1 MTKIKSTML
10 KRLLAFLC
18 LQRTFFVKAV
28 QDFETKVALLTSV
41 EQEDPKCFAEGMVD
55 LTCFWEE
62 DGHRAPDQ
70 YTFTYK
76 YQNENS
82 SACAVASQPAGGGRT
97 RYFCRLSRVKHFV
110 SLDLQVFRNGTPL
123 HNRSLSI
130 DLVFLLDPPANL
142 TVTRTGKKGQLRVR
156 WLPPSLKHMTDS
168 MMYEVSYALAG
179 SRMGKV
185 QRRCSHMGQVQRRC
199 SHSRY
204 SAGAVTW
211 DRYSAGAVTW
221 DRYSAGAVTAGTAQ
235 LQSQVQRRCSHMGQ
249 LEVVRGN
256 TEFILHNLQAA
267 TRYDVRVRAK
277 PDGLAYNGY
286 WSAWT
291 PSVSMETPPSDL
303 DPLIIGLCL
312 VISLILTLLSLSV
325 FLSHRRFLWKM
336 WPLIPSPEDQFPGL
350 FTVYGGDFL
359 EWLGQSNGWLQLRP
373 GLFYQE
379 AISDPLEVLSEASN
393 GPLTPGRTQPPRA
406 SGLLRGVSEE
416 EEEDEEDVKGVVR
429 LGSSSTERWKSSSSH
444 ERGPADQLRTLQTQ
458 PVPSPWPSLLES
470 KDAYVSLNQT
480 SQPAGRDDV
489 PPMPVMP
496 GDVPEESCALSTTPG
511 TPTSRSD
518 LGSLRQSLGSGRLSS
533 QSSLEYPQNSWL
545 PKGPGYPYLAVADS
559 GVSMDY
565 SPVSSSATGSGGA
578 GILYANEYKNI
589 PQHKQHSNGEPIP
602 SRC

>member
-179 SRMGKV
+179 SRMGK
-185 QRRCSHMGQVQRRC
+185 
-199 SHSRY
+199 
-204 SAGAVTW
+204 
-211 DRYSAGAVTW
+211 
-221 DRYSAGAVTAGTAQ
+221 
-235 LQSQVQRRCSHMGQ
+235 

>member
-142 TVTRTGKKGQLRVR
+142 TVTRTGKKGQLRLR

-179 SRMGKV
+179 SRMGK
-185 QRRCSHMGQVQRRC
+185 
-199 SHSRY
+199 
-204 SAGAVTW
+204 
-211 DRYSAGAVTW
+211 
-221 DRYSAGAVTAGTAQ
+221 
-235 LQSQVQRRCSHMGQ
+235 

-336 WPLIPSPEDQFPGL
+336 WPLIPSPENQFPGL

-379 AISDPLEVLSEASN
+379 AISDPLEVLSEARN
-393 GPLTPGRTQPPRA
+393 GPLTPGRTQPP
-406 SGLLRGVSEE
+406 
-416 EEEDEEDVKGVVR
+416 
-429 LGSSSTERWKSSSSH
+429 
-444 ERGPADQLRTLQTQ
+444 GPQACC
-458 PVPSPWPSLLES
+458 VE
-470 KDAYVSLNQT
+470 
-480 SQPAGRDDV
+480 
-489 PPMPVMP
+489 
-496 GDVPEESCALSTTPG
+496 
-511 TPTSRSD
+511 
-518 LGSLRQSLGSGRLSS
+518 
-533 QSSLEYPQNSWL
+533 
-545 PKGPGYPYLAVADS
+545 
-559 GVSMDY
+559 
-565 SPVSSSATGSGGA
+565 
-578 GILYANEYKNI
+578 
-589 PQHKQHSNGEPIP
+589 
-602 SRC
+602 